1 MIYRVGVKTLK
12 VIALLMSL
20 FLILIF
26 LLTYFHKRERFYRE
40 YIKHKEIMFI
50 IANHKTKTKMEINES
65 TIKNIISQNGGEFK
79 SFSKITDGYEIK
91 GKNLSGIRIPQFIF
105 SLEDEGLEIAKFK
118 AIDNTNN
125 GIYDFEIFIK

>member
-1 MIYRVGVKTLK
+1 MIYIVRAKTLK
-12 VIALLMSL
+12 VIALLMSF
-20 FLILIF
+20 FLIVIF

-79 SFSKITDGYEIK
+79 SFAKITDGYEIK

-105 SLEDEGLEIAKFK
+105 TLENEGLEIAKFK

-125 GIYDFEIFIK
+125 GIYDFEILIK